1 MRHITGEY
9 QIESMDLENAGTV
22 SSIIKK
28 TLINE
33 QIDKAII
40 KRVSIAVYEAEINVV
55 IHSYGGVCKYTI
67 DDEQIRVIFKDT
79 GPGIPDIEQAI
90 QPGFSTANSQAIY
103 YGFGAG
109 MGLANIRNASDEFNI
124 TSSPEGTTLDIVIK
138 FD

>member
-1 MRHITGEY
+1 MRYITGEY
-9 QIESMDLENAGTV
+9 EIEAMDLENAGRV
-22 SSIIKK
+22 SSVIKK
-28 TLINE
+28 TLIFE
-33 QIDKAII
+33 RIDKAII

-55 IHSYGGVCKYTI
+55 IHSYGGICSYVI
-67 DDEQIRVIFKDT
+67 DDEKIKVTFKDR

-109 MGLANIRNASDEFNI
+109 MGLMNIKNASDEFNI
-124 TSSPEGTTLDIVIK
+124 SSSSEGTTLEIVIN